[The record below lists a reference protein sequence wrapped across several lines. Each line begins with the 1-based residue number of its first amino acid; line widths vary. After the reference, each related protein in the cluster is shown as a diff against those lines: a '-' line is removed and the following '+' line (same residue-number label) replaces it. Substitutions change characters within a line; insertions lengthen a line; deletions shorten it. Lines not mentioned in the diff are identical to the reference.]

1 MLEWLGLD
9 WDEGPIYQSACTAA
23 YNAALRTLATSG
35 AIYPCRCTRTQIQQA
50 TLSAPHAG
58 EHELRYPGTCRP
70 TSIVSAAEALLA
82 ARQENPPPAW
92 RLRVEPG
99 EQSFCDELRGP
110 QTIDVAGEVGDFL
123 VATKQGVPSYQLAVV
138 VDDAAQQINCVVRGD
153 DLLASTGRQ
162 MLIRAALHLESP
174 MHYWHLPLIVGEDG
188 RRLAK
193 RHGDTRVAY
202 YREQSVRSQ
211 RVLGLL
217 AEWSGVG
224 LRREVTLPELQAQFQ
239 LAALPRHAI
248 VFHAEDDAWLRR

>member
-1 MLEWLGLD
+1 MRVSTNCD
-9 WDEGPIYQSACTAA
+9 IR
-23 YNAALRTLATSG
+23 ALADPR
-35 AIYPCRCTRTQIQQA
+35 RW
-50 TLSAPHAG
+50 
-58 EHELRYPGTCRP
+58 
-70 TSIVSAAEALLA
+70 SAAEALLA

-123 VATKQGVPSYQLAVV
+123 VATKQGVPSYQLAASWTMPLSRSIVLCAV
-138 VDDAAQQINCVVRGD
+138 TTCWHLLVDRCSFVPRF
-153 DLLASTGRQ
+153 
-162 MLIRAALHLESP
+162 HLDSP

-202 YREQSVRSQ
+202 YREQGVRSQ

-239 LAALPRHAI
+239 LAASRHAI